1 VRLVVRE
8 TCEDRAAIEGLEDVV
23 EGARRE
29 LPPSVL
35 VASFFGFA
43 KAAFLGI
50 MGIIG
55 IAAWDDVTNP
65 WGIGALVVAALFGLA
80 SLALVRGY
88 PAARLVLGAIAVVGG
103 VLALVYV
110 FVGPTSAI
118 GPSLVTA
125 AMDAIVLWLLYGTQS
140 AREYFGS

>member
-1 VRLVVRE
+1 
-8 TCEDRAAIEGLEDVV
+8 V

-29 LPPSVL
+29 LPASVF
-35 VASFFGFA
+35 VASLFGFA

-88 PAARLVLGAIAVVGG
+88 PAARLVLGVLAVVGG
-103 VLALVYV
+103 VAALVYV

-118 GPSLVTA
+118 GPALVTA
-125 AMDAIVLWLLYGTQS
+125 AMDAVVLWLLYGTRS
-140 AREYFGS
+140 AREYFRS

>member
-1 VRLVVRE
+1 
-8 TCEDRAAIEGLEDVV
+8 V

-29 LPPSVL
+29 LPASVF
-35 VASFFGFA
+35 VASLFGFA

-80 SLALVRGY
+80 SLALVRAY
-88 PAARLVLGAIAVVGG
+88 PAARLVLGVLAVVGG
-103 VLALVYV
+103 VAALVYV

-118 GPSLVTA
+118 GPALVTA
-125 AMDAIVLWLLYGTQS
+125 AMDAVVLWLLYGTRS
-140 AREYFGS
+140 AREYFRS